1 MFWAEKCED
10 VMEEVGMVVDH
21 HVVVDGGDGTV
32 VDVVGIDVFGG
43 AGCCCG

>member
-21 HVVVDGGDGTV
+21 HLTDGTV
-32 VDVVGIDVFGG
+32 VDVVGIDVFG